1 MLRVCGGRSETS
13 VKSVRMWKSGQMRVS
28 GISTWIRL
36 AVLSCGFFVFP
47 WMGVLY
53 ADRYPNADAGV
64 FSLIVVILLLLPLWT
79 AACAFWDGGSCGFS
93 VLWVVVPS
101 LAFVVPMFAVYN
113 SSAAVYM
120 AAYAVMGVVFS
131 GMGTWFFAGC
141 AAALPDVGEGP
152 VKLVEVREREFPVL
166 RIGFF
171 DETAS
176 VLSYG

>member
-1 MLRVCGGRSETS
+1 
-13 VKSVRMWKSGQMRVS
+13 MRVS

-53 ADRYPNADAGV
+53 ADRYPNADAGA

-79 AACAFWDGGSCGFS
+79 AACAFWDGVSCGFS

-120 AAYAVMGVVFS
+120 AAYAVMGVVYMAAYAVMGVVFS
-131 GMGTWFFAGC
+131 GMGTWFFAGR

-152 VKLVEVREREFPVL
+152 VKLVEVREREFPVA